1 MKSERVNP
9 IRQHL
14 QRAARYAIAAA
25 AGVLF
30 AYVAWAPQPPP
41 GTEGPKAGPI
51 ELPAAMLDALREQGI
66 MKPDETTI
74 PPPVDEEQQAA
85 LRWRSDRK
93 SLAFM
98 QRRITNFD
106 RLELMWAANAPDGA
120 TATNKLSVA
129 VSAHP
134 RAPPA

>member
-1 MKSERVNP
+1 MKSEQVNP

-14 QRAARYAIAAA
+14 QRAARYAIAAV

-41 GTEGPKAGPI
+41 GTDEPKAGPI
-51 ELPAAMLDALREQGI
+51 ELPAAMLDALREQGV

-74 PPPVDEEQQAA
+74 PPPADEEQQAA
-85 LRWRSDRK
+85 LLWRNDRK
-93 SLAFM
+93 VHAFT
-98 QRRITNFD
+98 QRRVTNFD
-106 RLELMWAANAPDGA
+106 RLELMWAANAANDAADG
-120 TATNKLSVA
+120 NGLIVG
-129 VSAHP
+129 VSAHS